1 MTELNPRFLKL
12 VEISAPLF
20 AGEAE
25 VSRAYFESSRRDAAS
40 DKVWLARQCYKE
52 FWGSGF
58 TDPEHSTVGDWLGS
72 VLKMLPKIDVEVD
85 RHEALEVLEGAYAE
99 YSHYCLFADIWDS
112 LRAPGE
118 PKLNP
123 KMLANWPEGEA
134 LDGYRQQIRA
144 KYKES
149 AFALAALKFTEGGY
163 CSLYAEGA
171 KLRGRAG
178 VDDAIGKACAKVYD
192 DEMGHVMNGI
202 VAVNAHAREV
212 EDWDLLEKLVIEQL
226 RRRVVMRNGQFGNP
240 VPKARIDDI
249 FAGKIEPLKVDLDAV
264 MREAA

>member
-1 MTELNPRFLKL
+1 MAEYNPRFLHL

-25 VSRAYFESSRRDAAS
+25 VCRTYFDSPKRTAAT

-58 TDPEHSTVGDWLGS
+58 TDTDHSLVGDWLGT
-72 VLKMLPKIDVEVD
+72 VLKMLPKIDTEID
-85 RHEALEVLEGAYAE
+85 RHEALELIEGAHAE

-123 KMLANWPEGEA
+123 RMLANWPEGQA
-134 LDGYRQQIRA
+134 LDGYRQEVRA
-144 KYKES
+144 KYKEGP
-149 AFALAALKFTEGGY
+149 LAWASLKFTEGGY
-163 CSLYAEGA
+163 CSLYSEGA
-171 KLRGRAG
+171 KIKGRGG
-178 VDDAIGKACAKVYD
+178 VDDKIAKACRKVYD
-192 DEMGHVMNGI
+192 DEMGHVLNGI
-202 VAVNAHAREV
+202 VAVNEHAREV

-240 VPKARIDDI
+240 VPQSRIDEI
-249 FAGKIEPLKVDLDAV
+249 FAGKIEPMRVDLDQL
-264 MREAA
+264 MHEAA